1 MIIIEITNARVNTM
15 NSDRY
20 NERVTSHV
28 PNSLGVEIRDR
39 RLELGLSVRALASRA
54 GISPAYVTAIET
66 ANNPSTG
73 RAPVPS
79 LAIVSRLADA
89 LQVDVGTLIRTSG
102 SDAESAHGAHVL
114 VYVLEPPPAGLLATV
129 DELLGGGVDHWLH
142 VADPRGARADDVA
155 RATTRR
161 FALGT
166 YPYATTQL
174 APADLVSAL
183 DREVAALAP
192 SHAGR
197 AVGLL
202 ISDCSAVMRY
212 LQNAASEVEL
222 ESEWHHHVQR
232 IWAARLAA
240 PPAVD
245 VCAYVHADV
254 AALGLTVDQLAT
266 ALELICRH
274 DHVIV
279 LDGTA
284 TTGGAPAIRRILNQ
298 ARPVG
303 ISAAA
308 WHHLTSAAAT
318 TLAAAGRG

>member
-1 MIIIEITNARVNTM
+1 MGTAC
-15 NSDRY
+15 Y
-20 NERVTSHV
+20 NERVT
-28 PNSLGVEIRDR
+28 PSLGRSFGVEIRDR
-39 RLELGLSVRALASRA
+39 RLDLGLSVRALAGRA
-54 GISPAYVTAIET
+54 GISPAYVTALET

-89 LQVDVGTLIRTSG
+89 LKVDLGTLVGTRG
-102 SDAESAHGAHVL
+102 SQAESAQGAHVL

-129 DELLGGGVDHWLH
+129 DELLGADIDHWLH
-142 VADPRGARADDVA
+142 VADPRGAGADDRA
-155 RATTRR
+155 RATTHR

-183 DREVAALAP
+183 DHEVAALAP
-192 SHAGR
+192 SYAGR

-212 LQNAASEVEL
+212 LQNAASEIEL
-222 ESEWHHHVQR
+222 EAEWHHHVER
-232 IWAARLAA
+232 IWATRLAA
-240 PPAVD
+240 PPPVD

-254 AALGLTVDQLAT
+254 AALGLTIDQLAT
-266 ALELICRH
+266 ALELINHH
-274 DHVIV
+274 DRVIV
-279 LDGTA
+279 LDGPA
-284 TTGGAPAIRRILNQ
+284 TTSGAPAIRRILDQ
-298 ARPVG
+298 VRPMG
-303 ISAAA
+303 TSRAA
-308 WHHLTSAAAT
+308 WHHLTAAAAP